1 VIRIDALGPI
11 EISVDGEP
19 PPRELLWRKNLGL
32 LLYLSRSPRGSRPRG
47 GVASM
52 FWGDKPESDARH
64 SLNEAL
70 RVIRKSL
77 PEGALEAEGDSLRL
91 DRNAIALD
99 VDEFAEHVRGEE
111 HDRAAKLVRG
121 EFAEG
126 FAIADSNEYEDW
138 LSAERRHWRRLATQA
153 LASVAEGH
161 LEDGDLVGARE
172 TARRAAALDPLAEA
186 VAALHVRCDALAG
199 DPSAALVTYEGF
211 AARLDR
217 ELGLEPSETMR
228 QLAERI
234 RAQRSIASEQVRAEE
249 PGLSRRLPLIGRGEE
264 LKRAMAVVRGC
275 LGEKQPGLLVV
286 LGGVGTGKTRLVEE
300 IVVRAQLE
308 GCRTAAVRCD
318 ALDKDTPHGVLR
330 VLAENSKMF
339 CEDPAWSDP
348 DAFRGALE
356 TACSSGPVLIWI
368 DDAEYLDPWSYA
380 VLGPLLRE
388 LDGRR
393 VVFVLSGTAEPP
405 VPELDAVVQRVGR
418 EVAGALVRL
427 EALDGGDLRRLAGRA
442 LPDWT
447 AEAIDR
453 LTRRLEADTAGIPL
467 LAVDVLHALRL
478 GLPLGDGPARPWP
491 EPAHTLDDSFPGELP
506 APLMAAIR
514 VGFRRLSPEAQ
525 EVLKIIAVSDTRT
538 TPVLLERATDLDRSA
553 ILGALDELEWRR
565 WIAPEP
571 RGYSFIAR
579 LHRDAVM
586 HDLMTEG
593 QRRRLQERLT
603 AT

>member
-1 VIRIDALGPI
+1 
-11 EISVDGEP
+11 
-19 PPRELLWRKNLGL
+19 
-32 LLYLSRSPRGSRPRG
+32 
-47 GVASM
+47 
-52 FWGDKPESDARH
+52 
-64 SLNEAL
+64 
-70 RVIRKSL
+70 
-77 PEGALEAEGDSLRL
+77 
-91 DRNAIALD
+91 
-99 VDEFAEHVRGEE
+99 
-111 HDRAAKLVRG
+111 
-121 EFAEG
+121 
-126 FAIADSNEYEDW
+126 
-138 LSAERRHWRRLATQA
+138 
-153 LASVAEGH
+153 
-161 LEDGDLVGARE
+161 
-172 TARRAAALDPLAEA
+172 
-186 VAALHVRCDALAG
+186 
-199 DPSAALVTYEGF
+199 
-211 AARLDR
+211 
-217 ELGLEPSETMR
+217 
-228 QLAERI
+228 
-234 RAQRSIASEQVRAEE
+234 
-249 PGLSRRLPLIGRGEE
+249 
-264 LKRAMAVVRGC
+264 
-275 LGEKQPGLLVV
+275 
-286 LGGVGTGKTRLVEE
+286 
-300 IVVRAQLE
+300 
-308 GCRTAAVRCD
+308 
-318 ALDKDTPHGVLR
+318 
-330 VLAENSKMF
+330 
-339 CEDPAWSDP
+339 
-348 DAFRGALE
+348 
-356 TACSSGPVLIWI
+356 
-368 DDAEYLDPWSYA
+368 
-380 VLGPLLRE
+380 
-388 LDGRR
+388 
-393 VVFVLSGTAEPP
+393 